1 MKQANCGN
9 CGDCRHSWR
18 SSNAGGLLCD
28 VYAEMIEWELETA
41 PGEFETGDSLEEI
54 PCMMPHWERGADTC
68 GDYESVIK

>member
-1 MKQANCGN
+1 MKEGN

-18 SSNAGGLLCD
+18 SSNAGDLLCD
-28 VYAEMIEWELETA
+28 VYAEMIPWELETA
-41 PGEFETGDSLEEI
+41 PGEFEAGESLEET